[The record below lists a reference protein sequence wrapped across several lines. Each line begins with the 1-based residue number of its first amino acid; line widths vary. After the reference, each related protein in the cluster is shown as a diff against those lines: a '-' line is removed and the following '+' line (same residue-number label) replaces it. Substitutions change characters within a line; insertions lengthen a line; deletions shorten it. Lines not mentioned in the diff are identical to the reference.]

1 MELAMQ
7 AQAFEHLDELDLG
20 VAEEEWYIIAS
31 IFVLD
36 AGVGVCEEIEIV
48 LAAEADEVAE
58 DGITCFGWVVIGHVL
73 LDEGLDG
80 TALDDGAELLFLQHF
95 YREVELLALEEIGH
109 LEFEAQTR
117 GVFSSN
123 GTIGSEETFQ
133 SPRIFGKNLFELL
146 IGDLLLRPYL

>member
-1 MELAMQ
+1 MKALPLK
-7 AQAFEHLDELDLG
+7 FLG
-20 VAEEEWYIIAS
+20 ETNLSMIEEEWYIIAT

-80 TALDDGAELLFLQHF
+80 AALDDGAELLFLQHF
-95 YREVELLALEEIGH
+95 YREVEFLALQEIGH
-109 LEFEAQTR
+109 LEFEAQAR

-133 SPRIFGKNLFELL
+133 SLRIFGKNLFELL